1 MTLTRRGL
9 AERTTSPTTNNVVSA
24 GEGGTTSFDLSANT
38 GVLTNLLSA
47 GGAYDAY
54 RVGSL
59 DIGVDWSG
67 GGRARGGFK
76 GGLVHVPGD
85 LTKVVSYYNI
95 KGGDGGQ
102 FLEQS
107 AEGPGA
113 SSMWGSGPAP
123 GGGGSGYAKKDTFG
137 QEVAQAGDGIVIV
150 EEL

>member
-1 MTLTRRGL
+1 M
-9 AERTTSPTTNNVVSA
+9 
-24 GEGGTTSFDLSANT
+24 
-38 GVLTNLLSA
+38 TNLLSA
-47 GGAYDAY
+47 GGAYDAFN
-54 RVGSL
+54 VDSIA
-59 DIGVDWSG
+59 IGVDWSG

-113 SSMWGSGPAP
+113 ASLWGSGPAP